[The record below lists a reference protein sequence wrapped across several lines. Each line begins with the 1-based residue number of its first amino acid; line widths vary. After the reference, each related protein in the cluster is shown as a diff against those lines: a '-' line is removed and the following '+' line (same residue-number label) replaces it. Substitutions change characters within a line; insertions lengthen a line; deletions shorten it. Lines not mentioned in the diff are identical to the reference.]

1 MSQSRHMPA
10 SLAVPRVTAGP
21 LARLVFAYLLLLAV
35 MAFLG
40 RWTPDYLAGR
50 DLWHFTISRMVVP
63 MVMLGAVVAF
73 MRIIPASRLLA
84 AILLVIGTISAI
96 KREATGEPFQV
107 SDLFLAGQST
117 HLLGYVGYDKWLAAG
132 TILPASLYG
141 LCCLRFRR
149 WSLPLFAACVALL
162 STYRSEA
169 VAQFIHDYGP
179 PYGVENLTFDQAES
193 ERMNGLAT
201 HLYFSSAGLM
211 LHSFAG
217 SEVAAAMDRLDLAQA
232 AGPRAAPAPD
242 LYIVLGEA
250 WWRDPSDAQSP
261 IDRLA
266 VAGFSAG
273 TAVSPVYGGTTP
285 NAEFEVLTGIPVK
298 SFRSG
303 IIPYQHY
310 VDYLSPQSRTLP
322 RLLEEKGYR
331 AQAFHNFT
339 RRFWLRDQVYPRFGF
354 ESFDSMDEM
363 RVTMQPNGWPT
374 DDGLY
379 ADTLAHAGDGAPQ
392 FNFLVTVAT
401 HGPFVENR
409 QRDQQAGSLHPG
421 VTDYHDRLSKAADG
435 LAAFDAALRQR
446 GRPFVLLIFGDHLP
460 GLRLH
465 QSKIGMI
472 EDTDPRLHQVPYLI
486 SSNTGEGPA
495 LRNRLDGRPL
505 YCFAPL
511 ITDQLQLGIADRY
524 FRHLVA
530 HCSASPAPGVIPEGA
545 VIQNQLFS
553 GQPLL

>member
-10 SLAVPRVTAGP
+10 SLAMRRVTARP

-73 MRIIPASRLLA
+73 MRIIPASLFLAAVLLA
-84 AILLVIGTISAI
+84 IGTISAI

-132 TILPASLYG
+132 TILPTSLYG

-211 LHSFAG
+211 LHSFDS
-217 SEVAAAMDRLDLAQA
+217 SEVAAAMDRLDLAKV

-266 VAGFSAG
+266 AASFSTG

-339 RRFWLRDQVYPRFGF
+339 RRRRFQKI
-354 ESFDSMDEM
+354 
-363 RVTMQPNGWPT
+363 T
-374 DDGLY
+374 
-379 ADTLAHAGDGAPQ
+379 
-392 FNFLVTVAT
+392 
-401 HGPFVENR
+401 
-409 QRDQQAGSLHPG
+409 
-421 VTDYHDRLSKAADG
+421 
-435 LAAFDAALRQR
+435 
-446 GRPFVLLIFGDHLP
+446 GRP
-460 GLRLH
+460 R
-465 QSKIGMI
+465 
-472 EDTDPRLHQVPYLI
+472 T
-486 SSNTGEGPA
+486 
-495 LRNRLDGRPL
+495 
-505 YCFAPL
+505 
-511 ITDQLQLGIADRY
+511 
-524 FRHLVA
+524 
-530 HCSASPAPGVIPEGA
+530 
-545 VIQNQLFS
+545 
-553 GQPLL
+553 